1 MEEYYKVIF
10 YVSFRIQLNQ
20 DLGNIDFNALIA
32 TMETIKSSC
41 TGPTL
46 VS

>member
-1 MEEYYKVIF
+1 MGEYNKVMF
-10 YVSFRIQLNQ
+10 YISNRIQLNQ